1 MIEAHNITK
10 TFPGVVALD
19 HISFEVGKGEIVG
32 FLGPNGAGKTTTMRI
47 LTCFLPPTHGSARV
61 AGFEC
66 MKESMQV
73 RRRVGY
79 LPETNP
85 LYIEMRVWEYLDF
98 RASIKGVGIRDRKKR
113 IEEACDRCGLRDRQS
128 SIIETL
134 SKGYRQRVGLA
145 DAILHNPEVLI
156 LDEPT
161 IGLDPNQM
169 REVRILIR
177 ELGRDRTVL
186 LSTHILS
193 EVEKLCRRILI
204 INKGSIVVE
213 GTPQQI
219 AEQLIRTGRFHLQVR
234 GDGRPVKETLDA
246 IPGVGNSIWSQQGDL
261 HTFLIDA
268 KGKDVS
274 GEILRAAAAKGWEVV
289 EFGPEHLSL
298 DDVFTL
304 VTDGTRLVRKEREA
318 ARG

>member
-1 MIEAHNITK
+1 MIEAHNLTK
-10 TFPGVVALD
+10 TFPGVTALD
-19 HISFEVGKGEIVG
+19 HVSFEVGKGEIVG

-47 LTCFLPPTHGSARV
+47 LTCYLPATHGIAQV
-61 AGFEC
+61 AGFDC
-66 MKESMQV
+66 FKHSLDV

-79 LPETNP
+79 LPESNP
-85 LYIEMRVWEYLDF
+85 LYTEMRVGEFLEF
-98 RASIKGVGIRDRKKR
+98 RARIKGVPARERTKR
-113 IEEACDRCGLRDRQS
+113 IEEVCDRCGLKNRQS

-177 ELGRDRTVL
+177 ELGMDRTVL

-193 EVEKLCRRILI
+193 EVEKLCRRIII
-204 INKGSIVVE
+204 INKGNIVVE

-219 AEQLIRTGRFHLQVR
+219 GEQLIRTGRLNLLLR
-234 GDGRPVKETLDA
+234 GDGKSVKESLDG
-246 IPGVGNSIWSQQGDL
+246 IPGIVSAIWSQQGEMQS
-261 HTFLIDA
+261 FLIDA
-268 KGKDVS
+268 RGKDVS
-274 GEILRAAAAKGWEVV
+274 GDILRLAVEKGWSIV
-289 EFGPEHLSL
+289 EFGPEKLSL

-304 VTDGTRLVRKEREA
+304 VTEGTRLMRREREVSH
-318 ARG
+318 G